1 MTSSSRSPAFGSGP
15 PGPSPKG
22 GFPWI
27 SQHRRSSG
35 RPYPWRQ
42 LGVLALIG
50 LLIAAALAAYV
61 GSDRPLPAPFGLAAN
76 GAVALVD
83 DTGAIQRVDPVSGE
97 AVAIVPGPGNSR
109 PTYSPDGS
117 KLAYLRANGN
127 TEFDIVVAHSD
138 GRGPVVITPEPLSEP
153 GYLGWS
159 PDNASIVISVP
170 AGRIDIYDASTAGPA
185 RSISVDGQ
193 RLGAK
198 GFDDFNGNIQDI
210 FRPPTGA
217 EILFLGST
225 ASGPALFVADADG
238 TNSRAII
245 DPDHSKVAYSDLDV
259 PQWSPDGSR
268 IALAL
273 AAPDDPNLWHIYV
286 ADADGTNLRILS
298 RETRPHSESH
308 PSWSPD
314 GTRVAF
320 QRWFSNKSCGPCE
333 TRPITVVGVDN
344 GVEIEVGIVNVDG
357 YRGWSWSPDGT
368 AIIEVAQN
376 TDERRLQIVP
386 LDGGPPRFVNVTPA
400 SAPSWQRRRS
410 RTADHGIAGR
420 PARTRK
426 NPGLVGTRGSG
437 KGVGCGD
444 WIRTIDL
451 RVMSPTS
458 CRCSTPL
465 GRIGARSRSVKRR
478 RAGRRA
484 RWDRGQAVPR

>member
-1 MTSSSRSPAFGSGP
+1 MTSPRRFEQDLPALLADLYPSRTPDYRDDLVQQIARVRQRPAWTFP
-15 PGPSPKG
+15 ERWLPMDLATPSV
-22 GFPWI
+22 F
-27 SQHRRSSG
+27 
-35 RPYPWRQ
+35 RPALPWRQ

-76 GAVALVD
+76 GVVALVD
-83 DTGAIQRVDPVSGE
+83 DAGAIQRVDPVSGE
-97 AVAIVPGPGNSR
+97 AVVIVPGPGNSR

-138 GRGPVVITPEPLSEP
+138 GQGPVVITPEPLSEP

-185 RSISVDGQ
+185 RTISVDGQ

-225 ASGPALFVADADG
+225 PSGPALFVADADG

-273 AAPDDPNLWHIYV
+273 ATPDDPNLWHIYV

-298 RETRPHSESH
+298 RETRPRSESH

-314 GTRVAF
+314 GAHVAL
-320 QRWFSNKSCGPCE
+320 QRWFSNDSCGPCE
-333 TRPITVVGVDN
+333 TRPITVVGVDD

-368 AIIEVAQN
+368 AIMQVAQN
-376 TDERRLQIVP
+376 TDEKRLQIVP
-386 LDGGPPRFVNVTPA
+386 LDGGPPRFVDVIPE
-400 SAPSWQRRRS
+400 SAPNWQRGGADYAGGDQPTPRRPDS
-410 RTADHGIAGR
+410 R
-420 PARTRK
+420 
-426 NPGLVGTRGSG
+426 
-437 KGVGCGD
+437 
-444 WIRTIDL
+444 
-451 RVMSPTS
+451 
-458 CRCSTPL
+458 
-465 GRIGARSRSVKRR
+465 
-478 RAGRRA
+478 
-484 RWDRGQAVPR
+484 RGQGRTPGWSGPGVQEKALVAGTGFEPVTFGL